1 MFVAQ
6 ELAKT
11 KVSER
16 GSILYGL
23 EIVLWT
29 SATVPTLV
37 FSTVPFP
44 ESSRI
49 YAAMRLVSPNVN
61 TSKG

>member
-1 MFVAQ
+1 M
-6 ELAKT
+6 
-11 KVSER
+11 SER